1 MIEKLKFKI
10 KPKLG
15 NGIFHDSRADVN
27 ALTEYCEV
35 LTRKINELVD
45 AVNELQ
51 SKQERCGNS
60 EQQR

>member
-10 KPKLG
+10 KTKLG
-15 NGIFHDSRADVN
+15 NGISHDSRADAN
-27 ALTEYCEV
+27 ALAEYCGV

-51 SKQERCGNS
+51 SKQS
-60 EQQR
+60 KF